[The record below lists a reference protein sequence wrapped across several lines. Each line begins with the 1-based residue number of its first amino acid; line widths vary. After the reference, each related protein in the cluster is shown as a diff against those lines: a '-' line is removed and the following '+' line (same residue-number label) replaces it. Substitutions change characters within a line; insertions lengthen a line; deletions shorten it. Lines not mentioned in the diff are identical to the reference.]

1 MDSYNYDPNQHLYQ
15 IFSTPESLDELP
27 RLLSFTNS
35 YKETLDQEI
44 KDGISDYNKSYSS
57 TLSDETLSFMTL
69 IKEVKEKSA
78 ATRLAIASMTDSIQ
92 NLDQGKKNLVLSM
105 TILKRLQMLIN
116 ANNTLV
122 TIIPSHNYKD
132 ILQLLSVIKELL
144 VFFKPYKSID
154 EINQLN
160 LMVNGTQNKLID
172 DIFIDFED
180 FLGKDSDQ
188 DYQLV
193 YGCEILELID
203 LKYKEKLLTWFY
215 NIQLKDI
222 KEIFNNSGEAGSLDN
237 LGRRYMYFNNTLKE
251 IQSKY
256 IKVFPKEW
264 NIDLEICKIF
274 CKLTNQDLFNLLKL
288 TKIDSKTLLGNLM
301 TTLEFEK
308 SLNDI
313 FKTNAFQLIISSVFE
328 PYLSVWVSEQD
339 KVLQSKQL
347 EYMATSQLP
356 PEFNENDDF
365 MAVLKVNSVPNI
377 ANSCTELFKSFQR
390 ILTQIL
396 KLSNGE
402 ILLDLCKL
410 FIRYLYE
417 FHNKV
422 LAPILPTNDEELG
435 GGLEPLKYLTMLL
448 NTGDYILNNIDDLS
462 DKFNQ
467 LISDPF
473 KSRLQSFE
481 NVKDV
486 YFRLINKSIS
496 NLLIKVSND
505 LKLSW
510 RQFINNSWYSMDS
523 VSDVSSY
530 LVEMKSVLVENLR
543 VILPMIIRD
552 SYIRNFNDKLVELLM
567 NSFGNNLKLFKPVS
581 IVNIEQIL
589 LDLSTLKELCLKFQ
603 LFSDANFDET
613 KPTPNASSKNYQ
625 KFVNSQFHNLES
637 LLKLLMI
644 PTLPI
649 ETIIEKY
656 FEMIGDKSIRN
667 FTKFL
672 NLKNIEKNEQRKY
685 IENFKLQLTLDDG
698 TLIAQSPLLSNMED
712 EDDMPTPTTTP
723 TPSFKSPTILPTKIN
738 NFEKNL
744 REFALNGENH
754 VNKLNENFKNF
765 GKFFRK
771 DTNE

>member
-1 MDSYNYDPNQHLYQ
+1 MDSYNYDPNQHLQQ
-15 IFSTPESLDELP
+15 IFGDPESLKELP

-35 YKETLDQEI
+35 YKNTLDQEI
-44 KDGISDYNKSYSS
+44 KHGIADYNKSHSS
-57 TLSDETLSFMTL
+57 TLSDDTLSFMSL
-69 IKEVKEKSA
+69 IKEVKTKST
-78 ATRLAIASMTDSIQ
+78 ATRQAIASMADSIQ

-116 ANNTLV
+116 ANNTLI
-122 TIIPSHNYKD
+122 TIIPSHSYKD
-132 ILQLLSVIKELL
+132 ILQLLSVIRELL
-144 VFFKPYKSID
+144 IFFKPYKSID
-154 EINQLN
+154 EINRLN
-160 LMVNGTQNKLID
+160 LMVNNTQNKLID

-180 FLGKDSDQ
+180 FLGKGSEQ

-203 LKYKEKLLTWFY
+203 VKYKEKLLTWFY

-237 LGRRYMYFNNTLKE
+237 LGRRYIYFNNTLKG

-256 IKVFPKEW
+256 VKVFPKEW
-264 NIDLEICKIF
+264 NIDYEICKIF
-274 CKLTNQDLFNLLKL
+274 CKLTNQDLYNLLKQ
-288 TKIDSKTLLGNLM
+288 TKIDSKALLGNLM

-308 SLNDI
+308 SLNDT
-313 FKTNAFQLIISSVFE
+313 FKTNSFLLIISGVFE

-339 KVLQSKQL
+339 KVLQAKQL
-347 EYMATSQLP
+347 EYMAISQLP
-356 PEFNENDDF
+356 PEFNEKEDF

-377 ANSCTELFKSFQR
+377 ANSCTDLFKSFQR

-402 ILLDLCKL
+402 ILLDLCRL
-410 FIRYLYE
+410 FIKYLHE
-417 FHNKV
+417 FHNKI
-422 LAPILPTNDEELG
+422 LAPILPTNDEDLG

-448 NTGDYILNNIDDLS
+448 NTGDYILNNIDALS
-462 DKFNQ
+462 DKFGQ
-467 LISDPF
+467 LISEPF
-473 KSRLQSFE
+473 KNKLQSFE

-486 YFRLINKSIS
+486 YFRLINKSS
-496 NLLIKVSND
+496 SSLLIEVSND

-510 RQFINNSWYSMDS
+510 RQFVNNSWYSMES

-530 LVEMKSVLVENLR
+530 MIEMKSVLVEDLR

-567 NSFGNNLKLFKPVS
+567 NSFGNNLKLIKPVS

-589 LDLSTLKELCLKFQ
+589 LDVSTLKELCLKFQ
-603 LFSDANFDET
+603 LFADANYLET
-613 KPTPNASSKNYQ
+613 SPKTSSKNYQ
-625 KFVNSQFHNLES
+625 KFVSSQFHNLES
-637 LLKLLMI
+637 LLKLLMV
-644 PTLPI
+644 PTLPV
-649 ETIIEKY
+649 ESIIEQY
-656 FEMIGDKSIRN
+656 FEVIGDKSIRN

-672 NLKNIEKNEQRKY
+672 NLKNIEKSEQRKY
-685 IENFKLQLTLDDG
+685 IEDFKLQLTLDDG
-698 TLIAQSPLLSNMED
+698 TLIAQSPLLSNIED
-712 EDDMPTPTTTP
+712 EDDIPTPSTTP
-723 TPSFKSPTILPTKIN
+723 TPGFKSPPVVPNKIN
-738 NFEKNL
+738 NFERNL

-771 DTNE
+771 DNNE